1 MESRSK
7 NTIRNAVVAF
17 SMQMV
22 SILLAF
28 IGRTV
33 FAMLLEKEYLG
44 LGGLFSNIISVLSLS
59 ELGIGSVIIVNLY
72 KPIAENDEDR
82 ICRLMNF
89 YRTAYRIIGVFVICC
104 GIVLI
109 PFLPVL
115 VNSDKNIPF
124 LEGYFILF
132 IVQSAS
138 SYFFAYKQSI
148 LIASQKE
155 YICTIIKQIF
165 NIIMNILQIIFLI
178 ITKAYAAYLI
188 VAIFTNILTNIAIS
202 LVADKKY
209 PYLKNNHLKLQKEER
224 RKILSNVSS
233 MMLHKVG
240 NVIINSTDNI
250 LISSMIG
257 IIFTGL
263 YSNYLLIVNMVM
275 QVVNIILNS
284 VSASIGDYNARKSK
298 EEAFEL
304 FKAMNTIC
312 YWMFGMSSI
321 CLFTLFQPTI
331 QIWLG
336 EDYLLDLP
344 CVIMIALNFLI
355 AGIIRVPS
363 TFVDV
368 NGLYTKTK
376 FKPIIM
382 ALLNLFI
389 SIICANI
396 WGLIGIFIGTFSS
409 YILVGLWVDPYFLCK
424 YKFSKSFVKYIL
436 NLLLNLIIIFI
447 VGILTY
453 NIVLCVRNYIL
464 KVLICF
470 FVANISFAA
479 VYCKTDGFKFVFQ
492 RFKNVVKNKNK
503 FK

>member
-1 MESRSK
+1 
-7 NTIRNAVVAF
+7 
-17 SMQMV
+17 MQMI
-22 SILLAF
+22 SILLSF

-89 YRTAYRIIGVFVICC
+89 YSTAYRVIGLFVICC
-104 GIVLI
+104 GIILV
-109 PFLPVL
+109 PFLPEL

-124 LEGYFILF
+124 LEGYFMLF
-132 IVQSAS
+132 VVQSAS

-155 YICTIIKQIF
+155 YICSIIRQIF
-165 NIIMNILQIIFLI
+165 NTIMHILQIIFLV
-178 ITKAYAAYLI
+178 ITKEYVTYLM
-188 VAIFTNILTNIAIS
+188 VTIFTNISTNIVIS
-202 LVADKKY
+202 IVADKKY

-224 RKILSNVSS
+224 RNILSNVSS

-257 IIFTGL
+257 IVFTGL

-275 QVVNIILNS
+275 QVVNIIFNS
-284 VSASIGDYNARKSK
+284 VSASVGDYNARKSK
-298 EEAFEL
+298 AEAFEL
-304 FKAMNTIC
+304 FKAMNTIS
-312 YWMFGMSSI
+312 YWIFGMSSI

-331 QIWLG
+331 NIWLG
-336 EDYLLDLP
+336 EDYMLDAP
-344 CVIMIALNFLI
+344 CVMMIALNFLL

-376 FKPIIM
+376 FKPITM
-382 ALLNLFI
+382 AMLNLVM
-389 SIICANI
+389 SIVCANI
-396 WGLIGIFIGTFSS
+396 WGLVGIFLGTFGS
-409 YILVGLWVDPYFLCK
+409 YILVGLWVDPYFLYK
-424 YKFSKSFVKYIL
+424 YKFSKSFMKYIL
-436 NLLLNLIIIFI
+436 SLLLNLTIIVIIGF
-447 VGILTY
+447 LTY
-453 NIVLCVRNYIL
+453 SIVSLVKNYML

-470 FVANISFAA
+470 AVTNILFAA
-479 VYCKTDGFKFVFQ
+479 AYCKTEGFRFVYQ
-492 RFKNVVKNKNK
+492 RIRNVVKIKNK
-503 FK
+503 FN